1 MISIPLLNVSVTN
14 KTIAEIVFNSHKSW
28 VSSVEWSPNDPFVLA
43 SSSHDGSV
51 KVWDIRSS
59 LPLHTVQAHKKNE
72 KSLCIAFTGS
82 SIFSG
87 GSDCMV
93 KKFKF

>member
-1 MISIPLLNVSVTN
+1 M
-14 KTIAEIVFNSHKSW
+14 K
-28 VSSVEWSPNDPFVLA
+28 WSPKDPFVLA

-59 LPLHTVQAHKKNE
+59 LPLHSVRAHTKGH
-72 KSLCIAFTGS
+72 KSLCLAFTNN

-87 GSDCMV
+87 GSDCILR
-93 KKFKF
+93 KFSC